1 MQGHFGRRSKTWLA
15 FGPAALSLILAT
27 GAVAQ
32 DRGQV
37 SAVHRQVNA
46 AEAQVAEA
54 ISAKDSNTL
63 SRIGND
69 LGKII
74 EAALQRRENGGEVT
88 SCDMAAHSLA
98 FAAVTSADGLIS
110 KGEAR
115 KLLMQDAVSAASDF
129 QKDMQACDKQAG
141 KATGSHTSVG
151 KALRAL

>member
-15 FGPAALSLILAT
+15 FGPVAFSLILAT

-37 SAVHRQVNA
+37 SAVHRQVSA
-46 AEAQVAEA
+46 AEAGVAKA

-115 KLLMQDAVSAASDF
+115 KLLMQDAISAASDF

>member
-1 MQGHFGRRSKTWLA
+1 MQGRFGRRSTRWLA
-15 FGPAALSLILAT
+15 FGPAAISLMLAT
-27 GAVAQ
+27 GAMAQ
-32 DRGQV
+32 DKGQV
-37 SAVHRQVNA
+37 SAVHRQVSA
-46 AEAQVAEA
+46 AEAKVAKA
-54 ISAKDSNTL
+54 ISAKDSNSL
-63 SRIGND
+63 SSLGNQ
-69 LGKII
+69 LGSII
-74 EAALQRRENGGEVT
+74 EAALQRRENGGEVS

-115 KLLMQDAVSAASDF
+115 KLLMQDAISAAADF

>member
-1 MQGHFGRRSKTWLA
+1 MQGYFGRRSKTGLA
-15 FGPAALSLILAT
+15 FGPAAFSLILAT

-37 SAVHRQVNA
+37 SAVHRQVSA
-46 AEAQVAEA
+46 AEASVAKA
-54 ISAKDSNTL
+54 ISAKDSNSL

-115 KLLMQDAVSAASDF
+115 KLLMQDAISAASDF
-129 QKDMQACDKQAG
+129 QKDMRACDKQAG

>member
-27 GAVAQ
+27 GAIAQ

-37 SAVHRQVNA
+37 SAVHRQVGA
-46 AEAQVAEA
+46 AEARVAKA
-54 ISAKDSNTL
+54 ISAKDSNSL
-63 SRIGND
+63 SRIGNE

-74 EAALQRRENGGEVT
+74 EAALQRRENGGEVS

-115 KLLMQDAVSAASDF
+115 KLLIQDAMSAASDF
-129 QKDMQACDKQAG
+129 QKDMQSCDKQAG
-141 KATGSHTSVG
+141 KAAGSHTSVG

>member
-15 FGPAALSLILAT
+15 LGPAAFSLILAT

-37 SAVHRQVNA
+37 SAVHRQVSA
-46 AEAQVAEA
+46 AEASLAKA
-54 ISAKDSNTL
+54 ISAKDSSSL

-74 EAALQRRENGGEVT
+74 EAALQRRENGGEVS

-115 KLLMQDAVSAASDF
+115 KLLMQDAISAASDF

>member
-1 MQGHFGRRSKTWLA
+1 MRWLA
-15 FGPAALSLILAT
+15 LGPATFSLMLTT
-27 GAVAQ
+27 GAMAQ

-37 SAVHRQVNA
+37 SVVHRQVSA
-46 AEAQVAEA
+46 AEAKVAKA
-54 ISAKDSNTL
+54 ISAKDTNSL
-63 SRIGND
+63 SRLGNQ
-69 LGKII
+69 LGGII
-74 EAALQRRENGGEVT
+74 EAALQRRENGGEVS

-115 KLLMQDAVSAASDF
+115 KLLMQDAISAAADF

>member
-1 MQGHFGRRSKTWLA
+1 MQGRLGRRSTRWLA
-15 FGPAALSLILAT
+15 FGPAAISLILTT
-27 GAVAQ
+27 GAMAQ

-37 SAVHRQVNA
+37 SAVHRQVGA
-46 AEAQVAEA
+46 AEAKVAKA
-54 ISAKDSNTL
+54 ISAKDSNSL

-74 EAALQRRENGGEVT
+74 EAALQRRENGGEVS

-98 FAAVTSADGLIS
+98 FVAVTSADGLIS
-110 KGEAR
+110 KGDAR
-115 KLLMQDAVSAASDF
+115 KLLMQDAASAAADF

>member
-1 MQGHFGRRSKTWLA
+1 MQGRLGRRSTRWLA
-15 FGPAALSLILAT
+15 FGPAAISLILTT
-27 GAVAQ
+27 GAMAQ

-37 SAVHRQVNA
+37 SAVHRQVGA
-46 AEAQVAEA
+46 AEAKVAKA
-54 ISAKDSNTL
+54 ISAKDSNSL

-74 EAALQRRENGGEVT
+74 EAALQRRENGGEVS

-98 FAAVTSADGLIS
+98 FVAVTSADGLIS
-110 KGEAR
+110 KGDAR
-115 KLLMQDAVSAASDF
+115 KLLMQDATSAAADF

>member
-1 MQGHFGRRSKTWLA
+1 MQGHFGRRSKIWLA
-15 FGPAALSLILAT
+15 FGPAAFSLILAT
-27 GAVAQ
+27 GAMAQ

-37 SAVHRQVNA
+37 SAVHRQVSA
-46 AEAQVAEA
+46 AEAKVAKA
-54 ISAKDSNTL
+54 ISAKDSNSL

-74 EAALQRRENGGEVT
+74 EAALQRRENGGEVS

-115 KLLMQDAVSAASDF
+115 KLLLQDAISAASDF
-129 QKDMQACDKQAG
+129 QKDMQACDKLAG